1 MAATKTDSTAGQGYV
16 FLSAEEISWEP
27 AAAPPGE
34 LKRLF
39 TDPEDRMETRLV
51 RYSGGEGNAGEPDL
65 LGREVIVLEGDFE
78 ADGVR
83 LDKGD
88 FHRAVGASVTG
99 RTESGC
105 VLFTMREIARD
116 AGTGEAPDAGTRA
129 QSRTLRASEGH
140 WSDLGRGTRMKR
152 LAVDSVHRLDISIV
166 RMDAGSAFPPHR
178 HPGAEEL
185 LVLEGDCLCQGR
197 RLGPG
202 DYHRSAAGTDHQEN
216 RSEGGAEIVMVRHGV
231 G

>member
-1 MAATKTDSTAGQGYV
+1 MAGTEVDVAAGQDHVYRSV
-16 FLSAEEISWEP
+16 EEIPWEP

-39 TDPEDRMETRLV
+39 TDPEDRMESRLV
-51 RYSGGEGNAGEPDL
+51 RYAAGEATGGEPDL
-65 LGREVIVLEGDFE
+65 LGREVIVVDGDFE
-78 ADGVR
+78 ADGER
-83 LDKGD
+83 LGKGD

-105 VLFTMREIARD
+105 VLFTLREVARD

-129 QSRTLRASEGH
+129 EPANLRNGDGP
-140 WSDLGRGTRMKR
+140 WTDLGHGTRVKR
-152 LAVDSVHRLDISIV
+152 LAHDSMHRVEISIV
-166 RMDAGSAFPPHR
+166 RMEAGATFPPHR
-178 HPGAEEL
+178 HAGAEEL
-185 LVLEGDCLCQGR
+185 LVLEGDCTCQGR

-202 DYHRSAAGTDHQEN
+202 DYTRSAAGTEHQEN
-216 RSEGGAEIVMVRHGV
+216 RSENGAKVIMVRHGI